1 MKVAMKTLPH
11 DDVRV
16 TVKTV
21 LLDITLMEWS
31 VFTGVLTAVV
41 VLSINLFLQ

>member
-1 MKVAMKTLPH
+1 MKVAMKALPL

-16 TVKTV
+16 TVKMV
-21 LLDITLMEWS
+21 LLDITFMEWS
-31 VFTGVLTAVV
+31 VFTGVLSAVV